1 MRHAPIDSRLF
12 VDHRAR
18 LAALMQPNC
27 LAVVNNNDVLP
38 TNADGSLVLHPG
50 ADLFYLTGVEQEES
64 ILMLFPSAHEEK
76 NREILF
82 LREPTEHV
90 QIWEGAKLGK
100 EEATRI
106 SGIARV
112 EWLGAFPGIF
122 HALMCEAEGVYLNA
136 NEHPRAQV
144 VVETREARF
153 VKQTRE
159 SYPLHTCHR
168 LARLLHQLRTV
179 KSADEVTLI
188 RKACTITRDGF
199 DRVARFVRPG
209 VTENQVEA
217 EFAHEF
223 ISQGA
228 KFAYSPIIACGAN
241 ALGLHYI
248 QNSDTCQEGEL
259 LLLDVGSSYGNYNS
273 DMTRTIP
280 VSGRFTPRQ
289 RQVYDAVFRAYTAC
303 AAALKP
309 GLLAKDWRTLA
320 QETVQKELVDLK
332 LITMKQ
338 VRAQGPEKKALG
350 KYFMH
355 GVGHPIGLDVHDV
368 QPVDAPL
375 QPGWVMTCEPAIYI
389 KEEGLA
395 VRLEDTLLITETGAQ
410 SLMHDIPMEAD
421 AIEELMNAGSVKP
434 KSKGG
439 KRRS

>member
-1 MRHAPIDSRLF
+1 MRYDPIDPQLF
-12 VDHRAR
+12 AENRAR
-18 LAALMQPNC
+18 LMALMQANC

-38 TNADGSLVLHPG
+38 TNADGTMVLHPG
-50 ADLFYLTGVEQEES
+50 SDLFYLTGLEQEES
-64 ILMLFPSAHEEK
+64 ILLLFPGAHEAK

-90 QIWEGAKLGK
+90 QIWEGAKLNK
-100 EEATRI
+100 EEAIKI
-106 SGIARV
+106 SGIGRV

-153 VKQTRE
+153 VKETRE
-159 SYPLHTCHR
+159 RYPLHTCHR

-179 KSADEVTLI
+179 KSTTEVNLI

-199 DRVARFVRPG
+199 SRVARFVKPG

-228 KFAYSPIIACGAN
+228 KFAYSPIIASGAN

-248 QNSDTCQEGEL
+248 QNSAVCQEGEL
-259 LLLDVGSSYGNYNS
+259 LLLDVGSSYGNYCS

-280 VSGRFTPRQ
+280 VSGRFTKRQ

-309 GLLAKDWRTLA
+309 GLLAKDWRTFA

-332 LITMKQ
+332 LITMKEA
-338 VRAQGPEKKALG
+338 RAQGAEKKALM

-368 QPVDAPL
+368 QPADAPL

-395 VRLEDTLLITETGAQ
+395 VRLEDTLLITETGST
-410 SLMHDIPMEAD
+410 SLMHDIPMEAE
-421 AIEELMNAGSVKP
+421 AIEELMHRKV
-434 KSKGG
+434 KGG
-439 KRRS
+439 KGSR